1 MIDRLFFLLGIR
13 FYQMLH
19 RAPPSALGSRPK
31 PVGKD
36 GCLTGLTFV
45 LSGEFDTITKTDI
58 TDIIK
63 TYGG

>member
-1 MIDRLFFLLGIR
+1 
-13 FYQMLH
+13 MLH

>member
-1 MIDRLFFLLGIR
+1 M
-13 FYQMLH
+13 MN

-36 GCLTGLTFV
+36 GCLTDMVFV
-45 LSGEFDTITKTDI
+45 ISGEYETMTKDSI
-58 TDIIK
+58 KDIIK